1 MALFA
6 AAGVAGVAAAA
17 VGWHV
22 ARRRR
27 DGSPPTPAAV
37 GPVETPATSTAPPPE
52 SGTPDPPV
60 PAPAIQID
68 IDERR
73 IPVERDTSK
82 PAGGRFLVQT
92 ADGPLSVERYAAGLL
107 REEGSTVHLTGN
119 AFWKRLASVV
129 AVDELKGLQGL
140 DSIGGAMMQMRSPTE
155 LSRTVGA
162 ARMETFQRNLRRVGS
177 FDELVIENWPEFVL
191 CNPGFRTG
199 FLDPD
204 AERDRLL
211 VVVRELESALTAAQL
226 AGILERVYRMS
237 GRRVHGFPELLVIDG
252 EGATLTA
259 ILPPNQPPDEAKMS
273 LLAELGG
280 ELDVP
285 TALLVFEEA

>member
-1 MALFA
+1 
-6 AAGVAGVAAAA
+6 VAAAA
-17 VGWHV
+17 VGWRV
-22 ARRRR
+22 ARRR
-27 DGSPPTPAAV
+27 GHAPPPTPAAA
-37 GPVETPATSTAPPPE
+37 GPVEQPATSTAPPSE
-52 SGTPDPPV
+52 SGTPDPPAATAAV
-60 PAPAIQID
+60 QIE

-73 IPVERDTSK
+73 IPVQRDTSK

-107 REEGSTVHLTGN
+107 REEGSTVHTTGN

-155 LSRTVGA
+155 LSRTVGV

-177 FDELVIENWPEFVL
+177 FDALVVENWPEFVL

-211 VVVRELESALTAAQL
+211 AVVRELESALSAAQL
-226 AGILERVYRMS
+226 AGILERIYRMS
-237 GRRVHGFPELLVIDG
+237 GRRVHGFPDLLVIDG
-252 EGATLTA
+252 EGATLIA
-259 ILPPNQPPDEAKMS
+259 IQPPGQAPDAAKMS
-273 LLAELGG
+273 LLSELGG
-280 ELDVP
+280 ELGVP